1 MERKITTVFKKW
13 KNDVIR
19 KPLLLYGSKQIG
31 KTYAAL
37 AFGKNYYR
45 STIYIDTLENQTLLE
60 LFRKERSI
68 DKLALILA
76 DMVGEVYYPDETL
89 IIFDNV
95 EDMNVI
101 KGIKLFGYE
110 KNDYHVLAITSRMDL
125 LAHFKGEE
133 FQYKMMYE
141 MDFEE
146 YLVAI
151 GEINVA
157 KQIREAFMKN
167 KSNSYHA
174 KSLDL
179 FYQYLLTGGY
189 PEVVEAAIEEKSYGE
204 ISAIQKK
211 IFDILEGELTMEE
224 NLINIPR
231 GLEVFKSM
239 PKQLLK
245 ENKKFQYGLI
255 GFGHRAKEYESIIQN
270 LVKKQ
275 LVYRSYKIRQVK
287 SPLSSCKE
295 VEHFKLYFTDDG
307 ILSMLLHL
315 SKKQFLENEDLK
327 ATLYENH
334 IAKTLAEAGYALY
347 YYQSEGKAEVN
358 FVIQN
363 RMGQVIPFEI
373 ATKAGSKSKSLS
385 VFMKKYIVTNAYRIT
400 ENNFSIKKGVR
411 YLPVYAIFCLKDIQ

>member
-1 MERKITTVFKKW
+1 
-13 KNDVIR
+13 
-19 KPLLLYGSKQIG
+19 
-31 KTYAAL
+31 
-37 AFGKNYYR
+37 
-45 STIYIDTLENQTLLE
+45 
-60 LFRKERSI
+60 
-68 DKLALILA
+68 
-76 DMVGEVYYPDETL
+76 
-89 IIFDNV
+89 
-95 EDMNVI
+95 
-101 KGIKLFGYE
+101 
-110 KNDYHVLAITSRMDL
+110 
-125 LAHFKGEE
+125 
-133 FQYKMMYE
+133 
-141 MDFEE
+141 
-146 YLVAI
+146 
-151 GEINVA
+151 
-157 KQIREAFMKN
+157 
-167 KSNSYHA
+167 
-174 KSLDL
+174 
-179 FYQYLLTGGY
+179 
-189 PEVVEAAIEEKSYGE
+189 
-204 ISAIQKK
+204 
-211 IFDILEGELTMEE
+211 
-224 NLINIPR
+224 
-231 GLEVFKSM
+231 M